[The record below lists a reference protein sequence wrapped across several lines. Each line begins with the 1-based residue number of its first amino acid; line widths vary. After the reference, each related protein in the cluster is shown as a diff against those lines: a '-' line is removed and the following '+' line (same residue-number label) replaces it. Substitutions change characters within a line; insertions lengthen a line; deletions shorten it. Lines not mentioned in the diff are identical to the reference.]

1 MTLHRQLPGARLAE
15 AVVCNGIAWLAG
27 QVPENLDADAQAQ
40 TANVL
45 AQIDTVL
52 RDLGS
57 DKSQVIDATIFLADL
72 ADYNAMNAAWD
83 AWVIPGQTPARA
95 TVQDRFDLK
104 RQCLP
109 RMVGFVEAAGGG
121 VRAR

>member
-1 MTLHRQLPGARLAE
+1 MTLHRHLPGARLAE

-95 TVQDRFDLK
+95 RKVWFACERGAALMLCW
-104 RQCLP
+104 RSLP
-109 RMVGFVEAAGGG
+109 PQS
-121 VRAR
+121 

>member
-1 MTLHRQLPGARLAE
+1 MTLHRHLPGARLAE

-72 ADYNAMNAAWD
+72 ADYDAMNAAWD

-95 TVQDRFDLK
+95 TVQAKLANPAWK
-104 RQCLP
+104 
-109 RMVGFVEAAGGG
+109 VEIKIVAA
-121 VRAR
+121 VAAIPQA

>member
-1 MTLHRQLPGARLAE
+1 MTLHRHLPGARLAE

-72 ADYNAMNAAWD
+72 ADYDAMNAACMSASCSVAKS
-83 AWVIPGQTPARA
+83 AWGEPKARKAVPKAWLEQQMRPTPR
-95 TVQDRFDLK
+95 TLGK
-104 RQCLP
+104 
-109 RMVGFVEAAGGG
+109 
-121 VRAR
+121 